1 MARDFKK
8 IKAWQHADQLAVAIY
23 CQTKDFPK
31 EETYGITSQLRRAA
45 ISVAANIAEGTAR
58 GHKKEY
64 LQFLYTARGSV
75 AEIEYL
81 LHISN
86 QLEYLRDDE
95 YKKLEELRAQTG
107 KTLYGLI
114 LAVENEIQS

>member
-31 EETYGITSQLRRAA
+31 EETYGITSQLRRAV